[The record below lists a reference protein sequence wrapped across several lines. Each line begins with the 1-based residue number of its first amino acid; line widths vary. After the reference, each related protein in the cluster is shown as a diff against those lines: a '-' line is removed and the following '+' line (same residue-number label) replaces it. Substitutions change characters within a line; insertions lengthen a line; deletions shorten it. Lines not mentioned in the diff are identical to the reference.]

1 MKVGYNATFFIDGLK
16 ALGDGDIVIEFSSDE
31 GQTRMK
37 RVDDSSFLY
46 MLMPTRLSHQDI
58 ADDELNDSDSDSDS
72 DETQAQNNTSEG
84 EPEF

>member
-1 MKVGYNATFFIDGLK
+1 
-16 ALGDGDIVIEFSSDE
+16 
-31 GQTRMK
+31 MK